1 MTGGAAPLR
10 LTAALSRNTYTE
22 PVLHGAARAD
32 GLVLDARAMHP
43 SEMFWR
49 QLKNREFDVSEMS
62 LASMFILHAAGN
74 RDWLPLPVFTSRRF
88 FHAHVL
94 VRADVAASRPADLAG
109 LRVGVPEYQQ
119 TAAVWARGVLR
130 DDHGLD
136 PRDVRWVMERPA
148 ERSHAGVSGFTVPA
162 EIDLT
167 VCLPGVALAEL
178 LAAGD
183 LDALLL
189 NLPAR
194 NLVDVG
200 NKGVDVEAITRPLFP
215 DRRAETARYWR
226 AHGVWPANHCI
237 VVRRQLAEEHPWLPG
252 AVRALFDDAK
262 RRVLRGRGEHLESLR
277 DMGVLDGAQAAEL
290 GRDRMPYGLDDP
302 AMLDT
307 LARYVAEQG
316 LTPGLVDPAD
326 LFPGQQVAVT

>member
-130 DDHGLD
+130 DDPGHDQADHQRVHG
-136 PRDVRWVMERPA
+136 A
-148 ERSHAGVSGFTVPA
+148 T
-162 EIDLT
+162 
-167 VCLPGVALAEL
+167 
-178 LAAGD
+178 
-183 LDALLL
+183 
-189 NLPAR
+189 PAR
-194 NLVDVG
+194 
-200 NKGVDVEAITRPLFP
+200 TR
-215 DRRAETARYWR
+215 
-226 AHGVWPANHCI
+226 
-237 VVRRQLAEEHPWLPG
+237 
-252 AVRALFDDAK
+252 
-262 RRVLRGRGEHLESLR
+262 
-277 DMGVLDGAQAAEL
+277 
-290 GRDRMPYGLDDP
+290 RDRFITG
-302 AMLDT
+302 
-307 LARYVAEQG
+307 ARPGWSLLCTRSRACGPSAARRRSMIRAPVA
-316 LTPGLVDPAD
+316 T
-326 LFPGQQVAVT
+326 VTMAASTS